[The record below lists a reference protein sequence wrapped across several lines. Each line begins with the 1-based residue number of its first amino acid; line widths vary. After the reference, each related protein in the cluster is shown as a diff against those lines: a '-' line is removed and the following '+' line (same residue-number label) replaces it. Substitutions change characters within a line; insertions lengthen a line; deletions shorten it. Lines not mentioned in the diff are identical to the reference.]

1 MNFINIQSEDT
12 NNDIKLSLKKLNV
25 AQDQQ
30 DTGEDIILKPSK
42 IELNITPDESE
53 GCVVESK
60 VNYHQ
65 CSTDYFA
72 IKNLFSELTD
82 DYQRAIIRQNLGISD
97 DFSLVWGRIGGN
109 LANQKDLYNFIKEAL
124 STDQKGILETL
135 NLELKYWTQQIENKI
150 ESLASNITSLEIVPR
165 YAISNQLP
173 VDVLVTWE
181 YDQPVEVQSI
191 NGIALDPEVR
201 NYIFRDVNESLRIR
215 LAYFY
220 NNVWLA
226 RNINFEVTFP
236 LFYGTSANYEEDQ
249 HTIGT
254 TVKVNAGEGEY
265 IYILSRNQIDLSVN
279 GLIGGFEEQ
288 GTTYIAS
295 NRYYIY
301 KSLYPNLGETVIR
314 VHDRE

>member
-1 MNFINIQSEDT
+1 MNFINLQQEDNT
-12 NNDIKLSLKKLNV
+12 KDIV
-25 AQDQQ
+25 
-30 DTGEDIILKPSK
+30 LKP
-42 IELNITPDESE
+42 IQLNLEPKPDESE
-53 GCVVESK
+53 GCVQGNK
-60 VNYHQ
+60 IDLHA
-65 CSTDYFA
+65 CSSEFFS

-82 DYQRAIIRQNLGISD
+82 DYQRAIIRQNLGIAD

-124 STDQKGILETL
+124 STDQRGILESL

-181 YDQPVEVQSI
+181 YAQPVESQSI

-201 NYIFRDVNESLRIR
+201 SYIFRDVNEPLRIR

-236 LFYGTSANYEEDQ
+236 LFYGTSDNYEEDQ

-254 TVKVNAGEGEY
+254 TIKANAGEGEY

-279 GLIGGFEEQ
+279 GLIGGFEQQ

-295 NRYYIY
+295 NRYYVY